1 MKAPRKRTRLFGAVS
16 HGRTKIRPAGR
27 PEGESLNFRAELDP
41 LRAYV
46 PPKSWRMAAE
56 GTDEN
61 RYAKLTSNELAF
73 GPLPEVQAALAE
85 VLPRANRY
93 PDSHVSRLR
102 QAVSEENVGTEP
114 ENVLV
119 GNGSSEVLFN
129 ALQLLPPGGEIIFP
143 WPSFSLY
150 PTVCAVLGMTAR
162 PVPLDE
168 HNEMDVEAL
177 LSAVGPRTRAVI
189 LCNPNNPTGTYLTLD
204 SVRRVADSL
213 PDSVLLIV
221 DEAYVEFVDDPTYKD
236 SHALALE
243 RENVLVART
252 FSKVHGL
259 AGLRVGYGI
268 ASAHIADYAE
278 RVRFPVSVNLAGQV
292 AATASMLARDGVR
305 ERARFVIGERKRLQD
320 AFEEARLPFIPSQGN
335 FVMVRFGA
343 ADFERAGVLVRE
355 GEALGYPGWSRVT
368 VGDTWENDRV
378 IGALS

>member
-1 MKAPRKRTRLFGAVS
+1 M
-16 HGRTKIRPAGR
+16 
-27 PEGESLNFRAELDP
+27 NFRAELDS
-41 LRAYV
+41 LRTYV

-73 GPLPEVQAALAE
+73 GPLPEAEAALAE

-102 QAVSEENVGTEP
+102 QAIVDANAGTETG
-114 ENVLV
+114 NVLV

-129 ALQLLPPGGEIIFP
+129 ALQLLPPGGEIVFP

-168 HNEMDVEAL
+168 GNRMDVEAL
-177 LSAVGPRTRAVI
+177 LSAVGPQTRAMIV
-189 LCNPNNPTGTYLTLD
+189 CNPNNPSGTYLTLD
-204 SVRRVADSL
+204 EVRGLADRL
-213 PDSVLLIV
+213 PDSVLLIL

-236 SHALALE
+236 SHTLALE

-252 FSKVHGL
+252 FSKAYGL

-268 ASAHIADYAE
+268 ASSGIADYAE
-278 RVRFPVSVNLAGQV
+278 RVRFPVSVNLAAQV
-292 AATASMLARDGVR
+292 AATASMLARDKIR
-305 ERARFVIGERKRLQD
+305 ERAEFVIGERKRLQD
-320 AFEEARLPFIPSQGN
+320 AFEDARLPFIPSQGN
-335 FVMVRFGA
+335 FVMVRFEA

-368 VGDTWENDRV
+368 IGDAWENDRV
-378 IGALS
+378 VGALS

>member
-1 MKAPRKRTRLFGAVS
+1 
-16 HGRTKIRPAGR
+16 
-27 PEGESLNFRAELDP
+27 
-41 LRAYV
+41 
-46 PPKSWRMAAE
+46 MAAE

-73 GPLPEVQAALAE
+73 GPLPEASAALAE

-102 QAVSEENVGTEP
+102 EAVSDANPGAEP
-114 ENVLV
+114 GNILV

-129 ALQLLPPGGEIIFP
+129 ALQLLPPGGEVVFP

-168 HNEMDVEAL
+168 RSEMDAAAL
-177 LSAVGPRTRAVI
+177 LAAVGPETRAMI
-189 LCNPNNPTGTYLTLD
+189 LCNPNNPSGTYLTLD
-204 SVRRVADSL
+204 EVRDLADGL
-213 PDSVLLIV
+213 PDDVLLIL
-221 DEAYVEFVDDPTYKD
+221 DEAYVEFVDDPTYED

-252 FSKVHGL
+252 FSKAHGL

-268 ASAHIADYAE
+268 ASATIADYAE

-292 AATASMLARDGVR
+292 AATASMLALEKVR

-320 AFEEARLPFIPSQGN
+320 AFEGARLPFIPSQGN
-335 FVMVRFGA
+335 FIMVRFGA
-343 ADFERAGVLVRE
+343 AEFERAGVLVRE

-378 IGALS
+378 VAALS